1 MVIMMRMMRLI
12 GTLNLALALSACGG
26 DMATESSAE
35 PSDSASQRE
44 LIAVSI
50 LSPTAWWLRVD
61 TDGSGQL
68 GYGSAFQDTAR
79 FAAGTFRL
87 RELSGRLEEAC
98 SNEGSLER
106 DTAVTFVAAMG
117 KSAESLYCSD
127 ATLIGPIFDRAVDGA
142 NLSGTRLDE
151 LYSAQPPLPM

>member
-1 MVIMMRMMRLI
+1 MALAMMRLV
-12 GTLNLALALSACGG
+12 GALCLALALSACGG
-26 DMATESSAE
+26 DMVKESSAE
-35 PSDSASQRE
+35 SSNSASQRE

-68 GYGSAFQDTAR
+68 GYGSAFQDTVR

-87 RELSGRLEEAC
+87 RQLSGRLEEAC
-98 SNEGSLER
+98 SSEGSLEQ

-127 ATLIGPIFDRAVDGA
+127 AALIGPIFDRAVDGA